1 MDNVLLIVNHVQS
14 GYLDQN
20 DPDDVALRQKIL
32 DFVEEARPHVNK
44 IAWSYAMKDSLQGLP
59 FNIATERPET
69 FQKDADLTLTNNDG
83 KGLDSNFLQKIF
95 DESPGHV
102 ILVGVYFEACSAGTA
117 KNIKQNIGIKV
128 SVPMDMTNPAEPPF
142 KDFYDNVAKDLQAS
156 GIDVKT
162 PSAELLE
169 QIKAEHTQENTI
181 DEKPRPALDT
191 SEAHNL

>member
-20 DPDDVALRQKIL
+20 NPEDVALRQKIL
-32 DFVEEARPHVNK
+32 DFVEEARPHVSK
-44 IAWSYAMKDSLQGLP
+44 IAWSYAMKDSHQGLP
-59 FNIATERPET
+59 FNIAKERPET
-69 FQKDADLTLTNNDG
+69 FQKDHDLTLTNNEG
-83 KGLDSNFLQKIF
+83 KGLDSNFLQDVF
-95 DESPGHV
+95 DENPDHV

-128 SVPMDMTNPAEPPF
+128 SVPMDMTNPAEPAF
-142 KDFYDNVAKDLQAS
+142 KDFYDSVAKDLQAS

-169 QIKAEHTQENTI
+169 QIKPERTQDNTI
-181 DEKPRPALDT
+181 DEKPCPALDT
-191 SEAHNL
+191 HETPNL